1 MVTNVDETAGAV
13 GSPSGGGELTFAP
26 EADAEA
32 TVTTEAVDTTEAPE
46 APPVAEQPV
55 PEPVQSSAATSF
67 SDVPQAPAPAAPPRQ
82 DYEALQAKAAQYEQ
96 VRMQQAIQQQASQY
110 QQQLVSQ
117 GYDPQQAQQA
127 AQAYMQTQAVQ
138 ADLVR
143 KAEEYGQH
151 IQGRQAYAEQMA
163 VKYNLNLA
171 DLPNLR
177 NATSPQDMEAKAREM
192 SGRRKEQGELAR
204 LRQAQVPAQQFDN
217 SQGTPTVPSNEGS
230 ALDAYNAGDR
240 SARAVQAARKAAGL
254 S

>member
-13 GSPSGGGELTFAP
+13 GSPSGGELTFAP

-32 TVTTEAVDTTEAPE
+32 TVTTEAVDTTEAP
-46 APPVAEQPV
+46 PVAEQPV
-55 PEPVQSSAATSF
+55 PEPVQSSAATTSF
-67 SDVPQAPAPAAPPRQ
+67 SDAPQAPAPAAPPRQ

>member
-1 MVTNVDETAGAV
+1 
-13 GSPSGGGELTFAP
+13 
-26 EADAEA
+26 
-32 TVTTEAVDTTEAPE
+32 
-46 APPVAEQPV
+46 
-55 PEPVQSSAATSF
+55 
-67 SDVPQAPAPAAPPRQ
+67 
-82 DYEALQAKAAQYEQ
+82 
-96 VRMQQAIQQQASQY
+96 MQQAIQQQASQY

>member
-1 MVTNVDETAGAV
+1 MVTNADETAGAV
-13 GSPSGGGELTFAP
+13 GSPSGGELTFAP

-32 TVTTEAVDTTEAPE
+32 TVTTEAVDTTEAP
-46 APPVAEQPV
+46 PVAEQPV
-55 PEPVQSSAATSF
+55 PEPVQSSAATTSL

-177 NATSPQDMEAKAREM
+177 NSTSPQDMEAKAREM

>member
-32 TVTTEAVDTTEAPE
+32 TVTTEAVDTTEAP
-46 APPVAEQPV
+46 PVAEQPV
-55 PEPVQSSAATSF
+55 PEPVQSSAATTSL